1 MEFWIYSVVIYR
13 VGDNGVENSVT
24 NRGMEFTFSEPVLP
38 EYIKELKIFQGNNIS
53 NPGKFPDI

>member
-1 MEFWIYSVVIYR
+1 MVIYR